1 MPPLRLLRKYWKAK
15 ESETIRPR
23 GRPMDPGAPVCQKG
37 CSRRLG
43 RAAQPRKLGV
53 LGATL
58 RLVEG
63 DWKGSIAT
71 LTRAKTT
78 VPR

>member
-1 MPPLRLLRKYWKAK
+1 MLLRLLCKYWKAK
-15 ESETIRPR
+15 GSEAIRPR
-23 GRPMDPGAPVCQKG
+23 SRPMDPGAPVCQKG

-58 RLVEG
+58 RLVED
-63 DWKGSIAT
+63 DWKGAIAT
-71 LTRAKTT
+71 LT
-78 VPR
+78 

>member
-1 MPPLRLLRKYWKAK
+1 MLLQLLCRYWKAK
-15 ESETIRPR
+15 GSETIRPR
-23 GRPMDPGAPVCQKG
+23 GCPMDPGTPVCQKG

-58 RLVEG
+58 RLVED
-63 DWKGSIAT
+63 DWQGSIAM
-71 LTRAKTT
+71 LT
-78 VPR
+78 